1 MAWVAKP
8 NKNASGS
15 VNYANFAGWIKCD
28 GVEVCSEGP
37 FKDQFCEDLS
47 GRALIGSYAD
57 FKQLEVYEAT
67 LPDHHHPHTH
77 TTENHKHTSSSHT
90 HNFESHGVNG
100 AHSCGAGKSWCRKED
115 SETRSTTSAS
125 PTIDTAEVVVNSQ
138 DTLGV
143 GKIQKHYHQASIG
156 DLYPRNMRVEFIFK
170 CF

>member
-37 FKDQFCEDLS
+37 FKDEFCEDLS
-47 GRALIGSYAD
+47 GRALIGSFGN

-67 LPDHHHPHTH
+67 LPDHHHPHSH
-77 TTENHKHTSSSHT
+77 TTEDHKHTSSSHT
-90 HNFESHGVNG
+90 HNFKRQVFHG
-100 AHSCGAGKSWCRKED
+100 AHSCGMGGSRCSKDA
-115 SETRSTTSAS
+115 SETSSTESTSS
-125 PTIDTAEVVVNSQ
+125 TISTAQVVVNSQ

-143 GKIQKHYHQASIG
+143 GKIKKHDHQASIG
-156 DLYPRNMRVEFIFK
+156 DLYSRNMRVEFIFK